1 MPAKNPRVMVVL
13 DPAVNKWVRD
23 KAKSDGTSVSLKV
36 RDILREAYE
45 TYEDV
50 ALDIFAAERERTYNR
65 KKALTTDEA
74 RARLGLKKR

>member
-1 MPAKNPRVMVVL
+1 MVVL
-13 DPAVNKWVRD
+13 DPAVNKWVHD

-50 ALDIFAAERERTYNR
+50 ALDSFAAERESTYNR

-74 RARLGLKKR
+74 RVRLGLKKR